1 MASDKHDLNSVT
13 AFVEVARTGGFRS
26 AAEQL
31 GVPASTLSTQ
41 IARLEQGL
49 GIKLL
54 DRTTRTV
61 QLTEA
66 GNVYLS
72 AVKPALETLAEAA
85 QTARGQS
92 ASPSGRLRVTMPTE
106 FGQHY
111 MPVVY
116 TKFSAAFPDV
126 TLQCDLLNR
135 RVNLLEEG
143 YDVALRAGRLA
154 DSTLICRAVG
164 PKQKM
169 VTCASPD
176 YLETQAALVTPEDL
190 HKHKCITMSKT
201 RETASWVFKTS
212 QGKLN
217 IKITPFATVNNFFV
231 LRDIAVSGGGI
242 IRIPRFLIS
251 KEIESGQLS
260 EVLKEFTPNGLA
272 FHALYPP
279 SGKLSLKTTGFI
291 TALEESMQV

>member
-1 MASDKHDLNSVT
+1 MANDKHDLNSVT

-26 AAEQL
+26 AAVEL

-72 AVKPALETLAEAA
+72 AAKPALEALAEAA
-85 QTARGQS
+85 QTAKGQS
-92 ASPSGRLRVTMPTE
+92 ASPSGKLRVTMPTE

-111 MPVVY
+111 MPIVF
-116 TKFSAAFPDV
+116 TKFSNAFPDV

-164 PKQKM
+164 PNQQM

-176 YLETQAALVTPEDL
+176 YLDTHPALATPDDL
-190 HKHKCITMSKT
+190 DKHKCITMSKARGT
-201 RETASWVFKTS
+201 DSWNFKTS
-212 QGKLN
+212 KGKTN
-217 IKITPFATVNNFFV
+217 IKITPFASVNNFFV
-231 LRDIAVSGGGI
+231 LRDIAICSGGI

-251 KEIESGQLS
+251 KEIESGQLL
-260 EVLKEFTPNGLA
+260 EVLKDFTPNGLA
-272 FHALYPP
+272 IHALYPP
-279 SGKLSLKTTGFI
+279 SGKLSLKTKGFI
-291 TALEESMQV
+291 TALEQSMQV